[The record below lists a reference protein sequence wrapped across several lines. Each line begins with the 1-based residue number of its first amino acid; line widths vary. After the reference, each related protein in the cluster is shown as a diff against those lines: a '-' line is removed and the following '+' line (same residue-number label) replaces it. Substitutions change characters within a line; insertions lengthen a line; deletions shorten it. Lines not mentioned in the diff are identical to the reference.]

1 VSGPRVTLG
10 IAAYN
15 GERFLAEAIES
26 CLAQDHPDY
35 ELLIVDD
42 ASTDSTPDVIAR
54 YTSDPRVR
62 VVTHA
67 QNRGIAAAYNSI
79 VEHARGELI
88 ARLGHD
94 DIALPDR
101 LSRQVAIFDA
111 HPDTGVV
118 HGDAVTID
126 ATGRAVGEW
135 RSGEF
140 DQAALVQT
148 LVRRHNYLVDPTTMI
163 HRRVYEQV
171 GGYDAAYPMC
181 NDFDL
186 WLRAAPRFRF
196 RHCDGGPLIRYRRHG
211 ANFSDES
218 ARAREID
225 EVTRALEAAIER
237 EDWAVLAPEAV
248 TREGALVLLADALER
263 RALPLPDLAARL
275 RERGLHGRPRIV
287 MTSFGYKD
295 SGGGTIVPR
304 QVSQELARRGYDVT
318 VFHAAVGRVEPAEPY
333 QVREWWQD
341 GVRLVGVFNRPH
353 GLLDLGHPDRE
364 VDDPPITRAF
374 AELLDR
380 VRPDAVHFNNLH
392 NLGAALI
399 DEAAVRGIRSVFT
412 THNYW
417 LACPRG
423 YLFTDR
429 LELCHGPGDRG
440 GDCAACVGSLDAE
453 GYRRRLSEIRGRFSR
468 GVDVCLAVSEAMRA
482 TLAAA
487 GYPPEMIDVV
497 PQAMPE
503 DDAIWEALGRDR
515 APGRVGSELV
525 VGFFGSA
532 LPQKGPSLL
541 VDAAQRTGARIRVRI
556 HGEVPEAF
564 AAELAARDT
573 RGVVEIC
580 GGFGHDDLPALLAE
594 VDVAVIPS
602 VWWDCAPLMVS
613 ECLAGRVPVLAARM
627 GGIPDFVA
635 DGEDGLLFDGRDGAD
650 LARKL
655 DRLAS
660 EPGLLER
667 LQAGIA
673 APRRFADHVDELEA
687 YYHGERP
694 RRAHTGVAPVSVRW
708 RGDHASTQ
716 SLAGVNRGV
725 CDRLEGMD
733 GIAVERVSRAGAGGG
748 PALPLP
754 AQVEV
759 RHQFPPDLRPPASGR
774 LAVIQPWEF
783 GAAPVEWVEGINRN
797 VDELWV
803 PSEHVRTTYVDSG
816 VDPARVAVIPNGVD
830 LELFSPEGPRM
841 ELDDAPGVRLLFLG
855 GLIDRKG
862 PDILLSAFMDAFQGR
877 DDVTL
882 VVKDFGADSI
892 YPMSDRKR
900 LREYADSGQHPRIV
914 YLHREMTAAEVASLY
929 RACDVLVHPY
939 RGEGFGMPVLEA
951 MASGLPV
958 IVTAGGPT
966 DEFCPDDACWRVRA
980 ERKKYPEDRAGRW
993 VTAGRPWMLEPD
1005 TAHLRELLVEAV
1017 ADAGARAARGHA
1029 GRAAAGTL
1037 SWDAVAE
1044 RYRERIAALAALPPR
1059 HAAPEAEPLA
1069 LEDARIR
1076 LLATPAWRGDD
1087 RLGELL
1093 AAWVGGVEPG
1103 NGACLF
1109 LLADP
1114 RTAPGEAACTER
1126 VLAAA
1131 AAAGVSLDRA
1141 ADIVILT
1148 HALAGGDAARLH
1160 AAVDGYVPLHD
1171 ACSGHERLASLAGRP
1186 VLPPDASALAAWS
1199 AQRGRLAA

>member
-1 VSGPRVTLG
+1 MSAPRVTLA

-15 GERFLAEAIES
+15 GERYLAEAIES
-26 CLAQDHPDY
+26 CLAQEDADF

-42 ASTDSTPDVIAR
+42 ASTDATPAVIAR
-54 YTSDPRVR
+54 YADDPRVR
-62 VVTHA
+62 VVTHPE
-67 QNRGIAAAYNSI
+67 NRGIAAAYNSI

-94 DIALPDR
+94 DVALPDR
-101 LSRQVAIFDA
+101 LRRQVAVFDA
-111 HPDTGVV
+111 HPETGVV

-126 ATGRAVGEW
+126 ASGKAVGEW

-140 DQAALVQT
+140 DEAGLVAM

-163 HRRVYEQV
+163 HRRVFEAV

-196 RHCDGGPLIRYRRHG
+196 RHCGPGALIHYRRHG
-211 ANFSDES
+211 GNFSDES
-218 ARAREID
+218 ARAREVA
-225 EVTRALEAAIER
+225 EVSRALEAAIER
-237 EDWAVLAPEAV
+237 EDWRTLAPEAA
-248 TREGALVLLADALER
+248 TREGALVLLAEALER
-263 RALPLPDLAARL
+263 RALPLPELAAHL
-275 RERGLHGRPRIV
+275 RERGLAGRPRIV
-287 MTSFGYKD
+287 MTAFGYND
-295 SGGGTIVPR
+295 AGGGTIVPR

-318 VFHAAVGRVEPAEPY
+318 VFHAAVGRVEPADPY

-380 VRPDAVHFNNLH
+380 IRPDAVHFHNLH

-417 LACPRG
+417 LACPRA

-429 LELCHGPGDRG
+429 LELCDGPGDG
-440 GDCAACVGSLDAE
+440 GRDCAACVGSLDAD
-453 GYRRRLSEIRGRFSR
+453 GYRRRLSEIRGRFGR
-468 GVDVCLAVSEAMRA
+468 GVDVCLAVSEAMRS
-482 TLAAA
+482 TLVNA
-487 GYPPEMIDVV
+487 GYPGEMIDVV

-515 APGRVGSELV
+515 RPGRVGPELV

-541 VDAAQRTGARIRVRI
+541 VDAAQRTDARIRVRI

-564 AAELAARDT
+564 AAELAARDG
-573 RGVVEIC
+573 RGVVEIR
-580 GGFGHDDLPALLAE
+580 GAFAHDDLPELLAG

-613 ECLAGRVPVLAARM
+613 ECLAGRVPVLGARM

-635 DGEDGLLFDGRDGAD
+635 DGRNGLLFDGRDAAD
-650 LARKL
+650 LARAL
-655 DRLAS
+655 DRLAG
-660 EPGLLER
+660 EQGLLER
-667 LQAGIA
+667 LQAGIEPPRAFA
-673 APRRFADHVDELEA
+673 AHVDELEA
-687 YYHGERP
+687 YYRGERP
-694 RRAHTGVAPVSVRW
+694 RRAHRGTAPVAVRW
-708 RGDHASTQ
+708 RGDHGSTQ
-716 SLAGVNRGV
+716 SLAGVNRAV
-725 CDRLEGMD
+725 CDRLAAAD
-733 GIAVERVSRAGAGGG
+733 GIALERAPRTGRGPGA
-748 PALPLP
+748 ALPLP
-754 AQVEV
+754 VDVEV
-759 RHQFPPDLRPPASGR
+759 RHQFPPDLRPPGGGR

-783 GAAPVEWVEGINRN
+783 GSVPVEWVEGVNAN

-803 PSEHVRTTYVDSG
+803 PSAHVRDVWVASG

-830 LELFSPEGPRM
+830 LETFSPDGPRM
-841 ELDDAPGVRLLFLG
+841 ELDASGVRILFVG

-862 PDILLSAFMDAFQGR
+862 PDILIAEFLELFAGR

-882 VVKDFGADSI
+882 VVKDFGADDI
-892 YPMSDRKR
+892 YPMSDRSG
-900 LREYADSGQHPRIV
+900 LRAYAESGQSPRIL
-914 YLHREMTAAEVASLY
+914 YLHRDMTTAEVASLY
-929 RACDVLVHPY
+929 RACDLLVHPY
-939 RGEGFGMPVLEA
+939 RGEGFAMPVLEA
-951 MASGLPV
+951 MACGLPV

-966 DEFCPDDACWRVRA
+966 DEFCPDDACWRIRSTRR
-980 ERKKYPEDRAGRW
+980 EFDENRAGRW

-1005 TAHLRELLVEAV
+1005 AAHLRELLEHAV
-1017 ADAGARAARGHA
+1017 AAADERAARGRA
-1029 GRAAAGTL
+1029 GRAAAERR
-1037 SWDAVAE
+1037 SWDAVATA
-1044 RYRERIAALAALPPR
+1044 YRERIAALAARTPR
-1059 HAAPEAEPLA
+1059 AVQTGADPLE
-1069 LEDARIR
+1069 LDPARIR
-1076 LLATPAWRGDD
+1076 LLATPAWRGRD

-1093 AAWVGGVEPG
+1093 AAWVQGVSPQS
-1103 NGACLF
+1103 GASLF

-1114 RTAPGEAACTER
+1114 RTAPSEAECTER

-1131 AAAGVSLDRA
+1131 AAAGVSLDVA

-1148 HALAGGDAARLH
+1148 HALGGGDAGRLH
-1160 AAVDGYVPLHD
+1160 AAVDGYVPLHP
-1171 ACSGHERLASLAGRP
+1171 ACTGHARLAAAAGRP
-1186 VLPPDASALAAWS
+1186 VLTPDAAALRAWAADDPALAA
-1199 AQRGRLAA
+1199 

>member
-1 VSGPRVTLG
+1 MSGPRVTLG

-15 GERFLAEAIES
+15 GERYLAEAVES
-26 CLAQDHPDY
+26 CLAQDHPDF

-42 ASTDSTPDVIAR
+42 ASTDGTAALIAG
-54 YTSDPRVR
+54 YAGDPRVR
-62 VVTHA
+62 VVTHP

-101 LSRQVAIFDA
+101 LSRQVAVFDA
-111 HPDTGVV
+111 FPETGVV

-126 ATGRAVGEW
+126 AGGRVVGEW
-135 RSGEF
+135 RSPEL
-140 DQAALVQT
+140 DEATLVRS

-196 RHCDGGPLIRYRRHG
+196 RHCGPGPLIRYRRHG
-211 ANFSDES
+211 GNFSDES
-218 ARAREID
+218 ARAREVD
-225 EVTRALEAAIER
+225 EVSRALAAAIDR
-237 EDWAVLAPEAV
+237 EDWRVLAPEAV
-248 TREGALVLLADALER
+248 THEGALVLLAEALER
-263 RALPLPDLAARL
+263 RELPLPELAARL
-275 RERGLHGRPRIV
+275 RERGLAGRPRIV
-287 MTSFGYKD
+287 MTSFGYND
-295 SGGGTIVPR
+295 SGGGTIVPK

-399 DEAAVRGIRSVFT
+399 DEASVRGIRSLFT

-429 LELCHGPGDRG
+429 LELCDGPGNRG
-440 GDCAACVGSLDAE
+440 ADCAACVGSLDAE
-453 GYRRRLSEIRGRFSR
+453 GYRRRLSEIRGRFTR
-468 GVDVCLAVSEAMRA
+468 GVDVCLAVSEAMRS
-482 TLAAA
+482 TLAGA
-487 GYPPEMIDVV
+487 GYPADAIDVV

-503 DDAIWEALGRDR
+503 DDAVWGALGRDR
-515 APGRVGSELV
+515 SPGRLGSELV

-541 VDAAQRTGARIRVRI
+541 IDAAQRTDARVRVRI
-556 HGEVPEAF
+556 HGEVPETF
-564 AAELAARDT
+564 AAELRARDA
-573 RGVVEIC
+573 RGVVEVC
-580 GGFGHDDLPALLAE
+580 GAFAHDDLPELLAA

-613 ECLAGRVPVLAARM
+613 ECLAGRVPVLGARM
-627 GGIPDFVA
+627 GGIPDFVTH
-635 DGEDGLLFDGRDGAD
+635 ERNGLLFDGRDAAD
-650 LARKL
+650 LARQL
-655 DRLAS
+655 DRLAG

-667 LQAGIA
+667 LQEGIT
-673 APRRFADHVDELEA
+673 APRAFAAHVDELEA
-687 YYHGERP
+687 YYRGERP
-694 RRAHTGVAPVSVRW
+694 RRDHTGVAPVSVRW
-708 RGDHASTQ
+708 RGDHTSTQ

-725 CDRLEGMD
+725 CDRLAEMD
-733 GIAVERVSRAGAGGG
+733 GIALERAGRSGRGGG

-754 AQVEV
+754 VQVEV
-759 RHQFPPDLRPPASGR
+759 RHQFPPDLSPPPSGR

-783 GAAPVEWVEGINRN
+783 GAAPAEWVEGINAN

-803 PSEHVRTTYVDSG
+803 PSAHVRDTYVGSG
-816 VDPARVAVIPNGVD
+816 VDPDRVAVIPNGVD
-830 LELFSPEGPRM
+830 LELFSPDGPRM
-841 ELDDAPGVRLLFLG
+841 ELDAPGVRILFVG

-862 PDILLSAFMDAFQGR
+862 PDVLLAAFLDAFRGR
-877 DDVTL
+877 DDVSL
-882 VVKDFGADSI
+882 IVKDFGADGI
-892 YPMSDRKR
+892 YPMSDRTK
-900 LREYADSGQHPRIV
+900 LREYAESGQSPRIV
-914 YLHREMTAAEVASLY
+914 YLHRDMDVAELASLY
-929 RACDVLVHPY
+929 RACDVLAHPY

-951 MASGLPV
+951 MACGLPV
-958 IVTAGGPT
+958 IVTAGGAT
-966 DEFCPDDACWRVRA
+966 DDFCPDAACWRVRA
-980 ERKKYPEDRAGRW
+980 GRIEYPEDRAGKW
-993 VTAGRPWMLEPD
+993 VTVGRPWMLDPELP
-1005 TAHLRELLVEAV
+1005 HLRDILVAAV
-1017 ADAGARAARGHA
+1017 SDPRARAERGRAART
-1029 GRAAAGTL
+1029 AAEAL
-1037 SWDAVAE
+1037 SWQAVAGL
-1044 RYRERIAALAALPPR
+1044 YRNRIAALAARPPR
-1059 HAAPEAEPLA
+1059 HAAPDPAPLELEP
-1069 LEDARIR
+1069 ARIR
-1076 LLATPAWRGDD
+1076 LLATPAWHGDD
-1087 RLGELL
+1087 RLDELL
-1093 AAWVGGVEPG
+1093 AGWVGGVAPG

-1114 RTAPGEAACTER
+1114 RTAPGEDACTEH

-1131 AAAGVSLDRA
+1131 DRAGISLDAA
-1141 ADIVILT
+1141 ADIVILN
-1148 HALAGGDAARLH
+1148 HALTGGDAARLH
-1160 AAVDGYVPLHD
+1160 AAVDGYVPLHA
-1171 ACSGHERLASLAGRP
+1171 ACSGHMRLALAAGRP
-1186 VLPPDASALAAWS
+1186 LLEPRADALRAWAATDMP
-1199 AQRGRLAA
+1199 RAA

>member
-1 VSGPRVTLG
+1 VSTPRVTLA

-15 GERFLAEAIES
+15 GERYLAEAIES
-26 CLAQDHPDY
+26 CLAQDYADF

-42 ASTDSTPDVIAR
+42 ASSDSTPDVIAR
-54 YTSDPRVR
+54 CADDPRVR
-62 VVTHA
+62 VVTHPE
-67 QNRGIAAAYNSI
+67 NRGIAAAYNAI
-79 VEHARGELI
+79 VAHARGELI
-88 ARLGHD
+88 ARIGHD

-101 LSRQVAIFDA
+101 LSRQVAVFDA
-111 HPDTGVV
+111 HPDTAIV
-118 HGDAVTID
+118 HGDAVIID
-126 ATGRAVGEW
+126 GSGKVVGEW
-135 RSGEF
+135 RCPEF
-140 DQAALVQT
+140 DREGMAQM

-163 HRRVYEQV
+163 HRRVYAEV
-171 GGYDAAYPMC
+171 GGYSADYPMC

-196 RHCDGGPLIRYRRHG
+196 RHAGPGPLIRYRRHG
-211 ANFSDES
+211 GNFSDES

-225 EVTRALEAAIER
+225 EVSRALEAAIER
-237 EDWAVLAPEAV
+237 EDWRVLAPEAA
-248 TREGALVLLADALER
+248 TEQGALVLLADALER
-263 RALPLPDLAARL
+263 RALPLPELAARL
-275 RERGLHGRPRIV
+275 RERGLAGRPRIV
-287 MTSFGYKD
+287 MTSFGYND

-318 VFHAAVGRVEPAEPY
+318 VFHAGVGRVEPAEPY

-353 GLLDLGHPDRE
+353 GLMDLGHPDRE

-374 AELLDR
+374 ADLLDR
-380 VRPDAVHFNNLH
+380 VRPEAVHFHNLH

-399 DEAAVRGIRSVFT
+399 DAAAVRGIRSLFT

-423 YLFTDR
+423 YLFTDT
-429 LELCHGPGDRG
+429 LDLCHGPGDRG
-440 GDCAACVGSLDAE
+440 GDCAACVGSLDADA
-453 GYRRRLSEIRGRFSR
+453 YRRRLSEIRGRFSR

-482 TLAAA
+482 TLAGAGFPAA
-487 GYPPEMIDVV
+487 AIDVV

-503 DDAIWEALGRDR
+503 DEAIWAALGRDR
-515 APGRVGSELV
+515 APGRVGDELV

-541 VDAAQRTGARIRVRI
+541 IDAAQRTEAALRVRI
-556 HGEVPEAF
+556 HGEVPERF
-564 AAELAARDT
+564 AADLRTRDA

-580 GGFGHDDLPALLAE
+580 GAFSHDDLPELLGS

-635 DGEDGLLFDGRDGAD
+635 DGENGLLFDGRDGAD

-667 LQAGIA
+667 LQANIA
-673 APRRFADHVDELEA
+673 APRSFAAHVDELEA
-687 YYHGERP
+687 YYRGERP
-694 RRAHTGVAPVSVRW
+694 RRDHTGIAPVSVRW
-708 RGDHASTQ
+708 QGDHGSTQ
-716 SLAGVNRGV
+716 SLAGVNRSV
-725 CDRLEGMD
+725 CERLEAAA
-733 GIAVERVSRAGAGGG
+733 GIALERVSRTGQGGG

-759 RHQFPPDLRPPASGR
+759 RHQFPPDLRPATSGR

-783 GAAPVEWVEGINRN
+783 GAAPVEWVEGINAN

-803 PSEHVRTTYVDSG
+803 PSAHVRDVYIASG
-816 VDPARVAVIPNGVD
+816 VDAGRVAVVPNGVD
-830 LELFSPEGPRM
+830 LEMFSPGGPRM
-841 ELDDAPGVRLLFLG
+841 ELDAPGLRILFVG

-862 PDILLSAFMDAFQGR
+862 PDLLISAFLEAFAGR

-882 VVKDFGADSI
+882 IVKDFGADGI
-892 YPMSDRKR
+892 YPMSDRSR
-900 LREYADSGQHPRIV
+900 LRDYAESGQSPRIV
-914 YLHREMTAAEVASLY
+914 YLHRDMTTEEVASLY

-939 RGEGFGMPVLEA
+939 RGEGFAMPVLEA
-951 MASGLPV
+951 MACGLPV
-958 IVTAGGPT
+958 VVTAGGPT
-966 DEFCPDDACWRVRA
+966 DEFCPDDACWRIRA
-980 ERKKYPEDRAGRW
+980 ERREYDEDRAGKW

-1005 TAHLRELLVEAV
+1005 PMHLRELLVAAV
-1017 ADAGARAARGHA
+1017 NDGEGRRARGLA
-1029 GRAAAGTL
+1029 GREAATRL
-1037 SWDAVAE
+1037 SWATVAE
-1044 RYRERIAALAALPPR
+1044 AYRERIAALAARPPL
-1059 HAAPEAEPLA
+1059 HARPEPAP
-1069 LEDARIR
+1069 LELDPARIR
-1076 LLATPAWRGDD
+1076 LLATPAWRGAD

-1093 AAWVGGVEPG
+1093 AAWVGGVRPG
-1103 NGACLF
+1103 MGACLF

-1114 RTAPGEAACTER
+1114 RSAPGEEGCTQR
-1126 VLAAA
+1126 VLDAAA
-1131 AAAGVSLDRA
+1131 GAGVSLDEC

-1148 HALAGGDAARLH
+1148 HSLAGADGPRLH
-1160 AAVDGYVPLHD
+1160 AGVDGYVPLHD
-1171 ACSGHERLASLAGRP
+1171 GCAGHERLARAAGRP
-1186 VLPPDASALAAWS
+1186 VLAADAAALAAW
-1199 AQRGRLAA
+1199 AAADMRLAA